1 MKKIAFLLFLIPL
14 TLFFTGCGS
23 TGRPTPDMTRMGV
36 GTGPGGEGGSSTGP
50 GGGTT
55 SQGDLGDFGPGFGDD
70 SLGGRRTSVA
80 GLEGAPAYA
89 SVYFDFD
96 RSYIRES
103 ERSVLNDTAKYL
115 LQNTSQK
122 ILVEGH
128 CDWKGTTDYNLAL
141 GDRRANSVKSYLV
154 ELGVAPSLIEILS
167 KGDLDAVEGADDA
180 ARQLDRRAD
189 IILIP

>member
-1 MKKIAFLLFLIPL
+1 MNKIAFLIFLLPV
-14 TLFFTGCGS
+14 TLFITGCGS
-23 TGRPTPDMTRMGV
+23 TGRPTPDMTRMGA
-36 GTGPGGEGGSSTGP
+36 GTGPGGEGATA
-50 GGGTT
+50 GGGAGSTT
-55 SQGDLGDFGPGFGDD
+55 QGDLGDFGLGDN
-70 SLGGRRTSVA
+70 SLTNRGTSVA
-80 GLEGAPAYA
+80 GLEDAPPYA

-96 RSYIRES
+96 RSYIRET

-115 LQNTSQK
+115 LQNPSQRVL
-122 ILVEGH
+122 IEGH

-154 ELGVAPSLIEILS
+154 ELGVTPSLIEILS